1 MASLDLFDLS
11 PVPPQRLDWQQCLIL
26 WWLTGQST
34 AAYHAILQ
42 HFGQA
47 ELAIRAS
54 IADWQSLKLHASH
67 LKRRQ
72 QWQDSPRVQ
81 AAFEHIFSAIAQQHY
96 HLIQLDDVDYPKQL
110 RQIDDPPPFL
120 FVRGDRACLIQPQ
133 LAMVGSRKPTPSG
146 AQLARQ
152 FAASLAEQGLWIT
165 SGLAHGIDTE
175 AHLGALSVAR
185 GRTIAVLGTGIEV
198 CYPDNQRFLY
208 DRIVAEGGLIVSEFL
223 PDTTPRPYY
232 FPRRNRIVSGLSL
245 GVLVVEAALKSGSLI
260 TARLAAEQGRLVF
273 AMPGHVQN
281 QQARGCHHL
290 IREGAI
296 LVDQPEQ
303 VLEDLQLP
311 RRWQAVEQAQQTA
324 ADSLGASDGLSIPEH
339 LQPLISHLDWV
350 AQDMDTLVE
359 SSGWEIA
366 QLSAALM
373 ELELLGH
380 VVHSAGRYQRC
391 RV

>member
-1 MASLDLFDLS
+1 MFDES
-11 PVPPQRLDWQQCLIL
+11 VWPQQPDWQQRLIL

-34 AAYHAILQ
+34 AAYHTVLQ

-47 ELAIRAS
+47 EQAVRAS
-54 IADWQSLKLHASH
+54 IADWQALKLHDSH
-67 LKRRQ
+67 LKRRR

-81 AAFEHIFSAIAQQHY
+81 AAFEHIFNAIAQQHY
-96 HLIQLDDVDYPKQL
+96 HLIQIDDLDYPKQL

-120 FVRGDRACLIQPQ
+120 FVRGERACLLQPQ

-152 FAASLAEQGLWIT
+152 FAAALAEQGLWIT
-165 SGLAHGIDTE
+165 SGLAHGVDTE
-175 AHLGALSVAR
+175 AHLGALSVAG
-185 GRTIAVLGTGIEV
+185 GRTVAVLGTGIEV
-198 CYPDNQRFLY
+198 CYPDNQRGLY
-208 DRIVAEGGLIVSEFL
+208 DRIVAEGGLVVSEFL

-232 FPRRNRIVSGLSL
+232 FPRRNRVVSGLSL

-260 TARLAAEQGRLVF
+260 TARLGAEQGRLVF

-281 QQARGCHHL
+281 QQVRGCHHL

-311 RRWQAVEQAQQTA
+311 RRWQAVDQVQHAEGQRSVEA
-324 ADSLGASDGLSIPEH
+324 APAFPEH
-339 LQPLISHLDWV
+339 LQPLIQYLDWV
-350 AQDMDTLVE
+350 GQDMDTLVE
-359 SSGWEIA
+359 VSGWDVA
-366 QLSAALM
+366 RLSAALM
-373 ELELLGH
+373 ELELLGY

>member
-1 MASLDLFDLS
+1 MATLELFDA
-11 PVPPQRLDWQQCLIL
+11 PVQPHRLDWQQRLIL
-26 WWLTGQST
+26 WWLTGQSPS
-34 AAYHAILQ
+34 AYQQILQ
-42 HFGQA
+42 YFGQA

-54 IADWQSLKLHASH
+54 VADWQALNLHDSH
-67 LKRRQ
+67 TKRRQ
-72 QWQDSPRVQ
+72 RWQDSPRVQ
-81 AAFEHIFSAIAQQHY
+81 AAFEPIFSAIEQQRTR
-96 HLIQLDDVDYPKQL
+96 LIQLEDVDYPKQL

-120 FVRGDRACLIQPQ
+120 FVRGAIECLIQPQ

-146 AQLARQ
+146 AQIARQ
-152 FAASLAEQGLWIT
+152 FAAALAEQGLWIT

-175 AHLGALSVAR
+175 AHMGALSVSG

-208 DRIVAEGGLIVSEFL
+208 DRIVAEGGAIVSEFL

-232 FPRRNRIVSGLSL
+232 FPRRNRIVSGLAL
-245 GVLVVEAALKSGSLI
+245 GTLVVEAALKSGSLI

-273 AMPGHVQN
+273 ALPGHIQN
-281 QQARGCHHL
+281 PQAEGCHHL

-296 LVDQPEQ
+296 LVDRPAQ

-311 RRWQAVEQAQQTA
+311 RRWQAAAQDAEQAQTV
-324 ADSLGASDGLSIPEH
+324 SEASSHSIPIE
-339 LQPLISHLDWV
+339 LQPLMQYLDWT
-350 AQDMDTLVE
+350 AQDIDTLVE
-359 SSGWEIA
+359 SSGWEVA
-366 QLSAALM
+366 PLSAALM
-373 ELELLGH
+373 QLELLGH

>member
-1 MASLDLFDLS
+1 MGTLDLFDE
-11 PVPPQRLDWQQCLIL
+11 PVQPQGLDWQQRLIL
-26 WWLTGQST
+26 WWLTGQS
-34 AAYHAILQ
+34 ASAYRQVLQ

-47 ELAIRAS
+47 GLAIRAS
-54 IADWQSLKLHASH
+54 VTDWQALKLHASH

-72 QWQDSPRVQ
+72 QWQDSPRVHS
-81 AAFEHIFSAIAQQHY
+81 AFEHIFESLAQQHY
-96 HLIQLDDVDYPKQL
+96 HLIQLDDIDYPKQL

-120 FVRGDRACLIQPQ
+120 FVRGDRACLMQPQ
-133 LAMVGSRKPTPSG
+133 IAIVGSRKPTPSG
-146 AQLARQ
+146 AQIARQ
-152 FAASLAEQGLWIT
+152 FAASLADQGLWVT

-175 AHLGALSVAR
+175 AHVGALSVAG
-185 GRTIAVLGTGIEV
+185 GRTLAVLGTGIEI

-208 DRIVAEGGLIVSEFL
+208 DRILAEGGLIVSEFL
-223 PDTTPRPYY
+223 PDTSARPYH
-232 FPRRNRIVSGLSL
+232 FPRRNRIVSGLAL
-245 GVLVVEAALKSGSLI
+245 GTLVVEAALKSGSLI

-273 AMPGHVQN
+273 AVPGHIQN
-281 QQARGCHHL
+281 PQAHGCHHL

-311 RRWQAVEQAQQTA
+311 RRWQAAEQSPVATE
-324 ADSLGASDGLSIPEH
+324 ASTPVIPTH
-339 LQPLISHLDWV
+339 LQPLMAYLDWA

-359 SSGWEIA
+359 SSGWDIA
-366 QLSAALM
+366 SLSAALM

>member
-1 MASLDLFDLS
+1 M
-11 PVPPQRLDWQQCLIL
+11 
-26 WWLTGQST
+26 
-34 AAYHAILQ
+34 LQ

-54 IADWQSLKLHASH
+54 VADWQALKLHASH
-67 LKRRQ
+67 VKRRQ

-81 AAFEHIFSAIAQQHY
+81 TAFEQIFTAIAQQHY
-96 HLIQLDDVDYPKQL
+96 VLIQYDDTDYPKQL
-110 RQIDDPPPFL
+110 RQIDEPPPFL
-120 FVRGDRACLIQPQ
+120 FVRGDRTCLMQPQ
-133 LAMVGSRKPTPSG
+133 IAIVGSRKPSPSG
-146 AQLARQ
+146 AQIARQ

-175 AHLGALSVAR
+175 AHLGALSVAG
-185 GRTIAVLGTGIEV
+185 GRTLAVLGTGIEI
-198 CYPDNQRFLY
+198 CYPDTQRALY
-208 DRIVAEGGLIVSEFL
+208 DRILVEGGLIVSEFL
-223 PDTTPRPYY
+223 PDTTARPYH
-232 FPRRNRIVSGLSL
+232 FPRRNRIVSGLAL
-245 GVLVVEAALKSGSLI
+245 GTLVVEAALKSGSLI

-273 AMPGHVQN
+273 AIPGHIHNPQVH
-281 QQARGCHHL
+281 GCHHL

-311 RRWQAVEQAQQTA
+311 RRWQAAEYNADQSNHLQTA
-324 ADSLGASDGLSIPEH
+324 VLTIPEH
-339 LQPLISHLDWV
+339 LQPLIGYLDWA

-359 SSGWEIA
+359 SSGWEVA
-366 QLSAALM
+366 RLAAALM